1 MYQNVCKNS
10 IFDSSRV
17 YLHVCVCVR
26 TCVMYIYVRD
36 NLVLSSPVSLGVS
49 SGIAGRK
56 NTRLEEGSCFTLSRA
71 VENAVPGRYHGRAAC
86 WTSPGCSVGLAGAAS
101 IEYNF

>member
-1 MYQNVCKNS
+1 MCVRILYS
-10 IFDSSRV
+10 ILLVFI
-17 YLHVCVCVR
+17 YMCVCVR

-49 SGIAGRK
+49 SGIAGHK